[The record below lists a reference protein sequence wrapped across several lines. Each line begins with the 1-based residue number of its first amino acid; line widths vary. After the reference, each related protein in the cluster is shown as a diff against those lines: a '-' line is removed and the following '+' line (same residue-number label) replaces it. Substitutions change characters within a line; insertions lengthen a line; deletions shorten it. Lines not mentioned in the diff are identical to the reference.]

1 MSQKE
6 KYPDCVQIAD
16 LIALLFTNCQEKES
30 RFVAEHE
37 VSVVEFRCM
46 RILYEFEQ
54 LTVNQLAEKMS
65 LTSSRITR
73 IIDGLVSKKI
83 VNREIS
89 KTDRRFYD
97 LSLTGKGKKLVKQ
110 LNEAYAKIHKEILS
124 IIPDEHYDSMLEGIT
139 QLNNAVERWLNK

>member
-1 MSQKE
+1 MSKKE

-30 RFVAEHE
+30 RFIAEHE

-83 VNREIS
+83 VNRELS
-89 KTDRRFYD
+89 QTDRRFYD
-97 LSLTGKGKKLVKQ
+97 LSLTGKGIKLVKK

-124 IIPDEHYDSMLEGIT
+124 IIPDEYYDSMLEGIT

>member
-1 MSQKE
+1 MSKKD
-6 KYPDCVQIAD
+6 KYSDCVQIAD
-16 LIALLFTNCQEKES
+16 LIALLFTNCQKKES
-30 RFVAEHE
+30 RFVAKHE

-54 LTVNQLAEKMS
+54 LTVNQCAEKMS

-97 LSLTGKGKKLVKQ
+97 LSLTTKGIKLVKKI
-110 LNEAYAKIHKEILS
+110 NEDYAKIHKEILS
-124 IIPDEHYDSMLEGIT
+124 TIPDEYYDSMLEGIT

>member
-16 LIALLFTNCQEKES
+16 LITLLFNNCQEKES

-46 RILYEFEQ
+46 RILNEFEQ
-54 LTVNQLAEKMS
+54 LTVNQVAEKMS

-73 IIDGLVSKKI
+73 IIDGLVSKQI
-83 VNREIS
+83 VLREIS
-89 KTDRRFYD
+89 SKDRRFFD
-97 LSLTGKGKKLVKQ
+97 LSLTTKGKKLIKQ
-110 LNEAYAKIHKEILS
+110 LNEEYANIHKEILS
-124 IIPDEHYDSMLEGIT
+124 AIPEQNHKSMFDGIT
-139 QLNNAVERWLNK
+139 QLNNAVEKWLNK